1 MPDTA
6 SMNKLSAVMS
16 TYSRFPIT
24 VTKGKGSYM
33 WDDVGEKYLD
43 YTSGIATCNLGH
55 CPDSVQLALHEQV
68 DQLWHSSN
76 LYHIPQQT
84 QLAEKLTAVSCFD
97 QAFFC
102 NSGAEA
108 NEAAIKLAKKYAHDH
123 QLTHK
128 NQIVSFTS
136 SFHGRT
142 GTTMAATAQSKIH
155 QGFAPLTPGFHYCE
169 FNDQEA
175 IEGIDYDTTIAVILE
190 LIQGEGGVRQANKEW
205 VQTLVSKCKQHNVL
219 VIIDEIQ
226 TGMGRTGAM
235 FAYEHYDIE
244 PDIITLAKGLG
255 SGIPVG
261 AMLAKQHVS
270 QSFQPGTHGS
280 TFGGNPLAM
289 TAGIATLNTLTTN
302 HILANVVQLSS
313 ILFKELE
320 KMKKSIDQIEEVR
333 GLGFLIGIQFSHD
346 VAPIVKKLR
355 DKNILC
361 LIAGPKVLRI
371 LPPLN
376 TTEVEINVFVTAL
389 KNILTD
395 QEDAS

>member
-1 MPDTA
+1 
-6 SMNKLSAVMS
+6 MS

>member
-6 SMNKLSAVMS
+6 SINKLSAVMS

-205 VQTLVSKCKQHNVL
+205 VQTLVANCKKHNVL

-226 TGMGRTGAM
+226 TGMGRTGSL

-289 TAGIATLNTLTTN
+289 TAGIATLNTLTTD

-313 ILFKELE
+313 TLFKELE
-320 KMKKSIDQIEEVR
+320 EMKKSIDQIEEVR
-333 GLGFLIGIQFSHD
+333 GLGFLIGIKFSHE
-346 VAPIVKKLR
+346 VSPLVKKLR

-376 TTEVEINVFVTAL
+376 TTETEMKTFISAL

>member
-1 MPDTA
+1 
-6 SMNKLSAVMS
+6 MS

-289 TAGIATLNTLTTN
+289 TAGIATLNTLTTD

-333 GLGFLIGIQFSHD
+333 GLGFLIGIQFSHE
-346 VAPIVKKLR
+346 VSPLVKKLR

>member
-84 QLAEKLTAVSCFD
+84 QLAEKLTGVSCFD

-108 NEAAIKLAKKYAHDH
+108 NEAAIKLAKKYTHDH
-123 QLTHK
+123 QLSHK

-155 QGFAPLTPGFHYCE
+155 EGFAPLTPGFHYCE

-205 VQTLVSKCKQHNVL
+205 VQTLVANCKKHNVL

-226 TGMGRTGAM
+226 TGMGRTGSM

-289 TAGIATLNTLTTN
+289 TAGIATLNTLTAG